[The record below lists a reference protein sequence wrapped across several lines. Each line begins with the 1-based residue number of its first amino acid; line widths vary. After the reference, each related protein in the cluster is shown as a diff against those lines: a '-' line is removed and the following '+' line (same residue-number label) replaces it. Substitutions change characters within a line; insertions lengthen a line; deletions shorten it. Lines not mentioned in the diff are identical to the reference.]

1 MGMVLLFTTNLIC
14 GVVMLGGVLSV
25 RPCGRVAIAA
35 SFWVLLM
42 GTAFAA
48 DVPMPSAPRAETPE
62 TGSWVV
68 DAALYGW
75 AAGLSG
81 SVATLPPLPA
91 ANINLGFSD
100 LLSNLDGAYMGSVY
114 ARRDRFVVFGD
125 LMYAKLSADRDFA
138 TNVSTTVSLTSSSLI
153 GTGGIGYRVVADPN
167 YSLDLLAG
175 ARLYNV
181 STDATLRIGGVFSRS
196 GGTDETWVDPMVG
209 AKFSVK
215 LSDNW
220 TLNSWAFAGGFGAGS
235 QFSWDLF
242 GGVGYNFNKKY
253 SMVLGYRG
261 LGIDYSDNGYVYDVV
276 QKGPVV
282 GFKINF

>member
-1 MGMVLLFTTNLIC
+1 
-14 GVVMLGGVLSV
+14 LSV
-25 RPCGRVAIAA
+25 RSCGRVAIAA
-35 SFWVLLM
+35 SVWALLM
-42 GTAFAA
+42 ETTFAA
-48 DVPMPSAPRAETPE
+48 DMPTPSVPRAETPE

-100 LLSNLDGAYMGSVY
+100 LLSNLDGAFMGSVY

-125 LMYAKLSADRDFA
+125 LMYTKLSADRDFA

-181 STDATLRIGGVFSRS
+181 STDATLRIGGAFSRS
-196 GGTDETWVDPMVG
+196 GSTDETWVDPMVG

-220 TLNSWAFAGGFGAGS
+220 SLNSWAFAGGFGVSS

-242 GGVGYNFNKKY
+242 GGVGYNFNNKY

-261 LGIDYSDNGYVYDVV
+261 LGVDYADGGYVYDVV
-276 QKGPVV
+276 QKGPVI